1 MRTFFR
7 IDLRYFFVAL
17 TFSLPVFA
25 GEPPSEPLL
34 RFDLGEHTA
43 MVRRVAVDE
52 AERYVVTVSDDK
64 TARVWDARDGRLLTT
79 LRIPIAGGD
88 EGKLYAV
95 ALSPDGNTVA
105 LGGWS
110 GYNYDG
116 VHSIFLFDRASG
128 RLLHRIGDLPNVISH
143 LDFAP
148 GGRVLA
154 ASLGAGNGI
163 RLFAVA
169 GGRLLA
175 EDRDYGS
182 DSYSVQFSH
191 DGRLLATG
199 YDGYLRMYR
208 WDGANLNLLVK
219 RAAPGGKQPRGAR
232 FAPDG
237 TRIVVGFADSSEVN
251 VLDAADLSFLYAA
264 DTTGVKGSLS
274 SVAWSADGQTLYA
287 GGMAQ
292 TQFDGRW
299 QQYIR
304 RFAQSGRGVADNI
317 PVAGGTVME
326 LAAFSDGRL
335 AFGSSEPSWG
345 ILNARGERTLFHAP
359 AGADFRENYEGFML
373 SADGAQV
380 RFAYELFGQ
389 SRAVFDSRSRS
400 LLADSS
406 AGLFP
411 SSSAAPGMEVS
422 DWKSSVTPK
431 LNGKTLQLKPYE
443 MSFSYALLPD
453 DRNVVLGT
461 SWRLRLYDRDGE
473 LRWEQSAPGATW
485 AVNVSQDGRWIV
497 ASYGDGTIRWHRA
510 SDGVEQLAFF
520 PHADKQRWVMWTPS
534 GYYDASP
541 GAENLIGWHVNN
553 GKDHAADFFPAS
565 RFRDRFYRPDVLAQ
579 ILNTQDEADAVR
591 LANAE
596 SGRRQTATAS
606 IADVLPPVVEII
618 SPASD
623 VAVKTTTVKVRYNVR
638 TLADAPVTGMRVR
651 VNGQAVSA
659 ERALKLKNNA
669 ASEIDVEIPEQDSEI
684 QLFAENK
691 NGVSTAA
698 VLRVT
703 WAGKKAPA
711 ASAENLFKPKLYVLA
726 VGVSKYKN
734 PDYNL
739 GLAAKDAK
747 DFAAVLKKQQGR
759 LYGEVVVKLL
769 TDDSATRD
777 DVVDG
782 LDWLKQQV
790 TARDV
795 GMMFIAG
802 HGMNDNQGKYFFL
815 PHNADPDKL
824 LRTGVAQT
832 DIRDTLNS
840 LAGKAVF
847 FVDTCHA
854 GNALGTS
861 KTRAIGS
868 TTDAFINELGS
879 AENGVVVFSSS
890 TGKQLSQEN
899 AAWGNGAFTKAVV
912 EGLSGKADFGK
923 NGKITHKGLDYYV
936 TERVKEL
943 TKGQQSPVAIA
954 PNGITDFPIAV
965 AGK

>member
-1 MRTFFR
+1 M
-7 IDLRYFFVAL
+7 
-17 TFSLPVFA
+17 
-25 GEPPSEPLL
+25 
-34 RFDLGEHTA
+34 
-43 MVRRVAVDE
+43 
-52 AERYVVTVSDDK
+52 
-64 TARVWDARDGRLLTT
+64 
-79 LRIPIAGGD
+79 
-88 EGKLYAV
+88 
-95 ALSPDGNTVA
+95 
-105 LGGWS
+105 
-110 GYNYDG
+110 
-116 VHSIFLFDRASG
+116 
-128 RLLHRIGDLPNVISH
+128 
-143 LDFAP
+143 
-148 GGRVLA
+148 
-154 ASLGAGNGI
+154 
-163 RLFAVA
+163 
-169 GGRLLA
+169 
-175 EDRDYGS
+175 
-182 DSYSVQFSH
+182 
-191 DGRLLATG
+191 
-199 YDGYLRMYR
+199 
-208 WDGANLNLLVK
+208 
-219 RAAPGGKQPRGAR
+219 
-232 FAPDG
+232 
-237 TRIVVGFADSSEVN
+237 
-251 VLDAADLSFLYAA
+251 
-264 DTTGVKGSLS
+264 
-274 SVAWSADGQTLYA
+274 
-287 GGMAQ
+287 
-292 TQFDGRW
+292 
-299 QQYIR
+299 
-304 RFAQSGRGVADNI
+304 
-317 PVAGGTVME
+317 
-326 LAAFSDGRL
+326 
-335 AFGSSEPSWG
+335 
-345 ILNARGERTLFHAP
+345 
-359 AGADFRENYEGFML
+359 
-373 SADGAQV
+373 
-380 RFAYELFGQ
+380 
-389 SRAVFDSRSRS
+389 
-400 LLADSS
+400 
-406 AGLFP
+406 
-411 SSSAAPGMEVS
+411 
-422 DWKSSVTPK
+422 
-431 LNGKTLQLKPYE
+431 
-443 MSFSYALLPD
+443 
-453 DRNVVLGT
+453 
-461 SWRLRLYDRDGE
+461 
-473 LRWEQSAPGATW
+473 
-485 AVNVSQDGRWIV
+485 SQDGRWIV

-541 GAENLIGWHVNN
+541 GAENLIGWHANN

-965 AGK
+965 AGKWIGKYLPIDL